1 MDSKKKQWAIQLT
14 GLLTAIYT
22 LLTSLNLHFDWFTT
36 DSINAFVAVFVA
48 LAAFAGTLYPA
59 FKNTFLFKNG
69 KQQAKLIQESLKNK
83 QEKDDKQ

>member
-22 LLTSLNLHFDWFTT
+22 LLASLNLHFEWFTM

-48 LAAFAGTLYPA
+48 LVAFAGTLYPT
-59 FKNTFLFKNG
+59 FKNTFLFKKG
-69 KQQAKLIQESLKNK
+69 KEQAVLIEKGLKNNE
-83 QEKDDKQ
+83 EKDGK

>member
-22 LLTSLNLHFDWFTT
+22 LLTSLNLHFDWFTM

-48 LAAFAGTLYPA
+48 LVAFGGTLYPT
-59 FKNTFLFKNG
+59 FKNTFLFKKG
-69 KQQAKLIQESLKNK
+69 KEQASLIKEGLKNNEVK
-83 QEKDDKQ
+83 DEEK